1 MDKKVIADIIA
12 VIVIILLAYL
22 FVYVPYMNEENIKN
36 YNAGLQKAS
45 AIDQEM
51 NESFNKATNVSSSN
65 VNGGLEATTQAL
77 KDSQSKIDEKI
88 EILNETRSYAN
99 GNVTKEQYIDYELQ
113 LAQLEKDMTS
123 EMLKEYED
131 FGDAFKNTDIVK
143 MMNVSDQMVKTV
155 NSKNDEAAPIR
166 DNILKLLG
174 DNPDFNQTLHDL
186 NLSEDY
192 YGDLNLTHVS
202 V

>member
-1 MDKKVIADIIA
+1 MDKKVIAGIIA

-22 FVYVPYMNEENIKN
+22 LVYVPYMNEENIKN

-113 LAQLEKDMTS
+113 LAQLEKEMSS

>member
-1 MDKKVIADIIA
+1 MDKKVIAGIIA

-22 FVYVPYMNEENIKN
+22 LVYVPYMNEENIKN